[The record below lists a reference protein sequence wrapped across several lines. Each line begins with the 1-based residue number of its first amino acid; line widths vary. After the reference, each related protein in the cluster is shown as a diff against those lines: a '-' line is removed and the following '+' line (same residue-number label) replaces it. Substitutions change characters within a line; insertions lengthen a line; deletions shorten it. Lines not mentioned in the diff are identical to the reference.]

1 MTLKKGRPFKG
12 SEPLTKRLGFRI
24 PNDML
29 DEMSDICGD
38 QDITK
43 TDFILRAIKNQ
54 LQKER
59 KESNPLL
66 KRHAQWK
73 KAYFIGGI

>member
-43 TDFILRAIKNQ
+43 TDFILRAIENQ
-54 LQKER
+54 LQKEVMNCLTR
-59 KESNPLL
+59 SEKEGD
-66 KRHAQWK
+66 
-73 KAYFIGGI
+73 AYVL